1 MKMNPQHFDV
11 VVIGGGAAGMMAAG
25 RAGERGRQVLLLEKN
40 KILGKK
46 LGITGGGRCNIT
58 NAEHNV
64 RLLLKNYGAG
74 EKPLYSPFS
83 QFGVEETFAFFEG
96 RKLPLVVQER
106 GRTFP
111 KSEKAPDVVRVLE
124 NYCRENGVVIK
135 TNTAVEN
142 IILRKEKPAEV
153 ITHHGTYLAEAV
165 IVASGGVSH
174 PETGSTG
181 DGFLWLKAC
190 GHTIV
195 KPTPGIVPLAVR
207 DSWIKNLSGVT
218 LEPMKITFFLNNKK
232 QFSRSGKILFTHFGL
247 SGPMILNCAAT
258 VGDLLHEGEVTAK
271 IDAFPLEDEGAIES
285 RIIRVFDENK
295 NKTLKNIFKL
305 IAPPGMAKEIF
316 PLINRDFQD
325 IKVHS
330 VTVARR
336 KKIIQTLKALPV
348 TITDLM
354 GYDRAVVADGGV
366 DVKEIDMKTMRSRL
380 HHNLFIVGDLLHI
393 ARPSGGYS
401 LQLCWTTGYI
411 AGSNV

>member
-1 MKMNPQHFDV
+1 MKKNLEYFDV

-25 RAGERGRQVLLLEKN
+25 RAGERGRRVLLLEKN
-40 KILGKK
+40 KRLGEK

-58 NAEHNV
+58 NAEYNV

-74 EKPLYSPFS
+74 EKHLYSPFS

-106 GRTFP
+106 GRVFP
-111 KSEKAPDVVRVLE
+111 KSEKALDVVRVME
-124 NYCRENGVVIK
+124 DYARENGVVVKIS
-135 TNTAVEN
+135 TAVMN
-142 IILRKEKPAEV
+142 IALHKGKPTEIIANHSLYSAES
-153 ITHHGTYLAEAV
+153 V
-165 IVASGGVSH
+165 IVATGGMSH

-181 DGFLWLKAC
+181 DGFAWLKAC
-190 GHTIV
+190 GHTIA

-232 QFSRSGKILFTHFGL
+232 QFSRAGKILFAHFGL
-247 SGPMILNCAAT
+247 SGPMILNCASA

-271 IDAFPLEDEGAIES
+271 IDACPLEDEGALERRLIG
-285 RIIRVFDENK
+285 IFDENK

-305 IAPPGMAKEIF
+305 IAPPGMAQEIF
-316 PLINRDFQD
+316 SLMGGVFKDT
-325 IKVHS
+325 KVHS
-330 VTVARR
+330 VTKAQR
-336 KKIIQTLKALPV
+336 KKIVQTLKALPV
-348 TITDLM
+348 TIADLM

-366 DVKEIDMKTMRSRL
+366 DIKEIDMKTMRSRP

-411 AGSNV
+411 AGNNA